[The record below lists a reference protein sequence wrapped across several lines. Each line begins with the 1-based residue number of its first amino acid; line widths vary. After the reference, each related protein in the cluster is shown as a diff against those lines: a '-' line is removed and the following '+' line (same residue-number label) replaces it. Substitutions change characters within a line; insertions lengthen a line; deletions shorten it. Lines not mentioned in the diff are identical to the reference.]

1 MGTLLHNRYISNS
14 CTHLSASVKADI
26 NTTYTGDLDN
36 SEGRSFEYAL
46 PEDGITIQLEVTMG
60 SVTLYGSY
68 SNPNPSPI
76 WYDFLVQDIRQS
88 RDVFIPHPMLSGS
101 RRRKR
106 QNVRIIV
113 FYCTLI
119 GAAPQHN
126 QFAISALNGTRGCNC
141 GCGG

>member
-1 MGTLLHNRYISNS
+1 
-14 CTHLSASVKADI
+14 
-26 NTTYTGDLDN
+26 
-36 SEGRSFEYAL
+36 
-46 PEDGITIQLEVTMG
+46 MG

-76 WYDFLVQDIRQS
+76 WYDFLVQGIQQS
-88 RDVFIPHPMLSGS
+88 RDVFVPHPMVSDSS

-106 QNVRIIV
+106 QSVRIIV

-119 GAAPQHN
+119 GATQQDN
-126 QFAISALNGTRGCNC
+126 LFAISALNGTRGCNC